1 MVKVDYSK
9 HLRIRKSK
17 IHGRGI
23 FTTVEIPK
31 GERVIEYVG
40 DKITKKESNRRA
52 EVQLRRAAKSGT
64 GSVYIFT
71 LNQRHD
77 IDGNVNYNR
86 ARLINHSCKPNCEVD
101 IIRGR
106 IWIISKRKI
115 KEAEELSFDYGFDL
129 DSFEDHPCTCGAPNC
144 VGYIV
149 SKNSWRT
156 LKKKIGK

>member
-1 MVKVDYSK
+1 MAKVDYSE
-9 HLRIRKSK
+9 HLKIRKSK
-17 IHGRGI
+17 IHGRGM

-71 LNQRHD
+71 LNQRYD

-129 DSFEDHPCTCGAPNC
+129 DSFEDHPCTCGASNC

>member
-1 MVKVDYSK
+1 MAKIDYSK
-9 HLRIRKSK
+9 HLKIRKSK
-17 IHGRGI
+17 IHGRGM
-23 FTTVEIPK
+23 FTIVEIPK

-71 LNQRHD
+71 LNQRYD

-115 KEAEELSFDYGFDL
+115 KETEELSFDYGFDL

-156 LKKKIGK
+156 LKKRIGK

>member
-1 MVKVDYSK
+1 MAKVDYLK
-9 HLRIRKSK
+9 HLKIRKSK
-17 IHGRGI
+17 IHGRGM
-23 FTTVEIPK
+23 FTMVEIPK

-40 DKITKKESNRRA
+40 DKVTKKESNRRA

-71 LNQRHD
+71 LNQRYD

>member
-1 MVKVDYSK
+1 MAKIDYSK
-9 HLRIRKSK
+9 HLKIRKSK

-23 FTTVEIPK
+23 FTMVEIPK

-40 DKITKKESNRRA
+40 DKITKTESNRRA

-71 LNQRHD
+71 LNQRYD

-144 VGYIV
+144 IGYIV

>member
-1 MVKVDYSK
+1 MAKVDYSK
-9 HLRIRKSK
+9 HLKIRKSK
-17 IHGRGI
+17 IHGRGM
-23 FTTVEIPK
+23 FTMVEIPK

-71 LNQRHD
+71 LNQRYD

-129 DSFEDHPCTCGAPNC
+129 DSFEDHPCTCKAPNC

-156 LKKKIGK
+156 LKKRIGK

>member
-1 MVKVDYSK
+1 MAKVDYSK
-9 HLRIRKSK
+9 HLKIRKSK

-71 LNQRHD
+71 LNQRYD

-86 ARLINHSCKPNCEVD
+86 ARLINHSCKPNCEVH

-129 DSFEDHPCTCGAPNC
+129 DSFEDHPCACGASNC

-156 LKKKIGK
+156 LKKRLSL